1 MLDRIEVKV
10 VACRGL
16 VLESREACNPCVRV
30 SCAGDPATYTKA
42 LAHTQDPEWRDGH
55 LMVFANLY
63 RRGID
68 YLVAEVLHKNM
79 ASGELELVGS
89 AHLSLTS
96 ALLSAGSTVD
106 EWCVRSSV
114 LQALALPSH
123 ELSYRACTR
132 ISQGAAAPA
141 EPALRA
147 RAPRCL
153 RRVARS
159 HDLLC
164 AREAPTSKTS
174 PLSSLSLSSSLFSSR
189 RVS

>member
-68 YLVAEVLHKNM
+68 HLVAEVLHKNM

-106 EWCVRSSV
+106 EWCVRSS
-114 LQALALPSH
+114 AFHAYLAG
-123 ELSYRACTR
+123 C
-132 ISQGAAAPA
+132 
-141 EPALRA
+141 
-147 RAPRCL
+147 RC
-153 RRVARS
+153 
-159 HDLLC
+159 
-164 AREAPTSKTS
+164 
-174 PLSSLSLSSSLFSSR
+174 SR
-189 RVS
+189 RTRTPSSPTTAPSASCASARPTLRT

>member
-42 LAHTQDPEWRDGH
+42 LAHTQNPEWRDGH

-68 YLVAEVLHKNM
+68 HLVAEVLHKNM

-106 EWCVRSSV
+106 EWCVRSSAF
-114 LQALALPSH
+114 QALALPSP
-123 ELSYRACTR
+123 ELLPCLHAHLAGC
-132 ISQGAAAPA
+132 
-141 EPALRA
+141 
-147 RAPRCL
+147 RC
-153 RRVARS
+153 
-159 HDLLC
+159 
-164 AREAPTSKTS
+164 
-174 PLSSLSLSSSLFSSR
+174 SR
-189 RVS
+189 RTRTPSSPTTAPSASCASARPTLRT